1 MLIIKSDHITIPRGI
16 SPSFVR
22 TGDEKLQS
30 KSVSITKN
38 GNVTITPDT
47 GYLGLEQVNI
57 STNVT
62 PNLENIIRTYTEN
75 GKYIVEKSSGF
86 DGIGQATINID
97 IPKEEIKLQTKE
109 ATYDTNGSFTLNTDE
124 GYDGIS
130 SVNITVNV
138 PEKEIKLQSKTVT
151 ITKNS
156 EYLYTYDKDY
166 DGLKD
171 MMVKVNVPEK
181 KIILQNKEITENGTV
196 TADSSYDGL
205 GTVTVNVPI
214 PEYHSQTKEVSYE
227 TNGSF
232 TLKPDENYDG
242 ISKANITVNV
252 PIPEYQSEQKTV
264 TYSANG
270 DYTLKP
276 SEGKDG
282 ISQANITVNV
292 PIPTFSTETK
302 DVTYTKN
309 GDYTINKSSDKD
321 GITKA
326 TVHVNVPERQISL
339 EEQTVDSSTLKS
351 YVKGAQVFV
360 TPHEGYDGLSKV
372 TVNKLTFEGKDVVKP
387 STKQQVISP
396 STGYDGFDTLTI
408 GAVDSTI
415 DTNITPANIKKGV
428 EILGVIGTYDNYV
441 EPKLQEKTID
451 SSSLINTTS
460 DSALENITPDEG
472 YDGLSK
478 VSITKVNLMP
488 NHTTAVGS
496 LPDVGKYAY
505 FNPDSGYDGF
515 KRFGFR
521 INYQEPTI
529 DPSTNSQTIDPSTG
543 YACFKNVTVNPVTS
557 SIDSNI
563 TADNIK
569 NGVEILGVT
578 GTYDNSS
585 NLLSKL
591 DISVTYPSDNKF
603 SSVKFGNYDGVAAI
617 NYKTVRQDKTVDSSI
632 NSQVVTADSGYVGL
646 KSVTVNPP
654 EYTLLKYIQ
663 SDGACAY
670 VLDSSALALEGFPKS
685 YDTALAG
692 FLCNNPEIEFN
703 IDFTM
708 TNLYRGSIFRGWEYD
723 NNTSYLLECNDDTDV
738 FFYSNIHDT
747 SDPSFHLPY
756 GIAINEPA
764 NVQLKLSNENYGS
777 IYTNNHYI
785 DSSTSPNSGIT
796 YSKNAIQTMLLFA
809 QYNGNAFIYDTK
821 NYANIQIHGIDVKIY
836 DNKISSYHF
845 IPVIHNGQVG
855 FLETNSGTFC
865 KNLGTGTPKYEIL

>member
-38 GNVTITPDT
+38 GNVAITPDT

-57 STNVT
+57 STNVI
-62 PNLENIIRTYTEN
+62 PNLENIIRTYTKN

-181 KIILQNKEITENGTV
+181 KFILQNKEITENGTV

-232 TLKPDENYDG
+232 TLKPDKNYDG
-242 ISKANITVNV
+242 ISQANITVNV

-428 EILGVIGTYDNYV
+428 EILGVTGTYDNYV

-488 NHTTAVGS
+488 NCTTAVGS

-543 YACFKNVTVNPVTS
+543 YACFKNVTINPVTS

-569 NGVEILGVT
+569 KGVEILGVT

-591 DISVTYPSDNKF
+591 DISVTYPSDDKF
-603 SSVKFGNYDGVAAI
+603 STVKFGNYDGVAAI
-617 NYKTVRQDKTVDSSI
+617 NYKTVRQDKIVDSSI

-646 KSVTVNPP
+646 KSVTVNAVDSAIDSNIQAANIKKGVSILGVEGTIEEKTLNLESIDSALSKYDCVSTSLGSGNFTITPSEGYDAIKTLSLRRLWLP
-654 EYTLLKYIQ
+654 NLSTDNDTDRTKMITNNKYDYSNKDNSEYYLA
-663 SDGACAY
+663 S
-670 VLDSSALALEGFPKS
+670 LDSSCLDKTWKDRGASGFSSFKTRKVSLLANLIITPSTEEQS
-685 YDTALAG
+685 YNYLGGVYSTTPNYDG
-692 FLCNNPEIEFN
+692 VQN
-703 IDFTM
+703 ITIKPVDAT
-708 TNLYRGSIFRGWEYD
+708 ID
-723 NNTSYLLECNDDTDV
+723 
-738 FFYSNIHDT
+738 SNIK
-747 SDPSFHLPY
+747 P
-756 GIAINEPA
+756 
-764 NVQLKLSNENYGS
+764 EN
-777 IYTNNHYI
+777 IKK
-785 DSSTSPNSGIT
+785 GIT
-796 YSKNAIQTMLLFA
+796 I
-809 QYNGNAFIYDTK
+809 
-821 NYANIQIHGIDVKIY
+821 
-836 DNKISSYHF
+836 
-845 IPVIHNGQVG
+845 
-855 FLETNSGTFC
+855 
-865 KNLGTGTPKYEIL
+865 LGVTGTLE